1 MEQASPRHAPSAL
14 RRWAP
19 LAIAAACLAGFF
31 AAGGPDYISLEWLQ
45 QNREA
50 LTSFAASRPVTAVL
64 LLIAIYAG
72 LVAIS
77 FPGASLLTIFAG
89 FMFGSVLGTAA
100 VVVGA
105 TIGATVIFQMSRSTF
120 GAALARRAGPAVEK
134 LRAGFSRDA
143 TSYLLILRL
152 APAFPFWLVN
162 IAAGL
167 LGAKLRTFVLTTF
180 FGIIPGS
187 FVYASI
193 GAGAGAL
200 LDAGQSISL
209 AGALGRKE
217 VIIPIV
223 GLIALSF
230 LPMLVR
236 RWQARNAETR
246 SGETGRG

>member
-1 MEQASPRHAPSAL
+1 MEQSSPPPEPSVL

-31 AAGGPDYISLEWLQ
+31 VAGGPDYISLDWLQ

-50 LTSFAASRPVTAVL
+50 LTSFAASRPVVAVL

-77 FPGASLLTIFAG
+77 FPGASLLTIFSG

-105 TIGATVIFQMSRSTF
+105 TLGATVIFQMARSTF

-167 LGAKLRTFVLTTF
+167 LGAKLRTFALTTF
-180 FGIIPGS
+180 FGIIPGT

-200 LDAGQSISL
+200 LDAGQSLSL
-209 AGALGRKE
+209 AGALLRKD

-230 LPMLVR
+230 LPMLIR
-236 RWQARNAETR
+236 RWQAR
-246 SGETGRG
+246 SGGTAHG

>member
-1 MEQASPRHAPSAL
+1 MEQASPRPAPSAL

-50 LTSFAASRPVTAVL
+50 LTGFATSRPVVAVL

-134 LRAGFSRDA
+134 LRTGFSRDA

-230 LPMLVR
+230 LPILIR